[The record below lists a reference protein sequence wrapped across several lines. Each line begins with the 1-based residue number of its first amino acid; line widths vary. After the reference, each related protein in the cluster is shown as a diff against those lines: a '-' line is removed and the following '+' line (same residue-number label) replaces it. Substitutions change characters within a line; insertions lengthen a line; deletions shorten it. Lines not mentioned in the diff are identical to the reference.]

1 MPLSFPP
8 STSLTLLSA
17 FCACGMTM
25 MGSSSSVVSTVSRL
39 PRVKMVERFLKVTLV
54 EKKLGG
60 RVKVGD
66 TAKEM
71 VGLM

>member
-1 MPLSFPP
+1 
-8 STSLTLLSA
+8 
-17 FCACGMTM
+17 M

-54 EKKLGG
+54 EKKLAG